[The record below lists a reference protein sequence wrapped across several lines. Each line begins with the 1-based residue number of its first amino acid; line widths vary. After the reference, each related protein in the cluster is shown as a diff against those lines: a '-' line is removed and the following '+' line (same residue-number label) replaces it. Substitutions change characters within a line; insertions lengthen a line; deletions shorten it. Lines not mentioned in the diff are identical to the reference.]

1 MTRYTISLAALALAV
16 SLAAAGQNTHRS
28 AGEKK
33 LAGAEVNY
41 LSCLDARNPGLV
53 ESAAA
58 QVVRFKAHYPERGLT
73 PLRTKLEELSVS
85 HPSPSVRFKAYLAA
99 AALESPSLLASA
111 ERTDGATDDELFSAV
126 ALRLQETLLG
136 YSAQHALRVR

>member
-16 SLAAAGQNTHRS
+16 SMAAAAQNTHRP
-28 AGEKK
+28 APEKR
-33 LAGAEVNY
+33 LAGAETNY
-41 LSCLDARNPGLV
+41 LACLDARNPGLV
-53 ESAAA
+53 ESAVA
-58 QVVRFKAHYPERGLT
+58 QIVRFKAHYPGRGLAS
-73 PLRTKLEELSVS
+73 LRTKLEELSVS
-85 HPSPSVRFKAYLAA
+85 HSSPCVRFKAYLAA

-111 ERTDGATDDELFSAV
+111 GRTGGATDDELFSTV